1 MLAARSTIP
10 ARGGEPPI
18 RYTLAGDRIGVSSLG
33 EYLRAAVD
41 IAVWLGVT
49 PLPARLLARAG
60 AHRASTRA
68 QRLWARGT
76 ARALG
81 LQIDWQGLDQI
92 DPDETYVVTPLHEG
106 FADVLPLLQLP
117 LPLRFVVRNELAEWP
132 LLGAYLRD
140 TGQITIRPESGVS
153 AYRRL
158 IREAEDVFG
167 RGESL
172 VIFPQGSILG
182 IETDF
187 LPGAFAVAHALHRP
201 ILPIALTG
209 SHRVWEH
216 PFSPRLRRGE
226 RLGLRVLSPVPAAE
240 VRASGVDGARRE
252 ICRRLK
258 SAALDAAMAPPR
270 RFKPRRD
277 GYWDGYAYE
286 IDPAFPDLAVDIAT
300 HRVGRQDRR
309 ASGGTNHP
317 VRVGHEEAVIRS
329 GRPRRA
335 VGCRRCG
342 HLAGA
347 GGGQWG

>member
-1 MLAARSTIP
+1 MLAARSTIR
-10 ARGGEPPI
+10 ARGGEPPV
-18 RYTLAGDRIGVSSLG
+18 RYTLVGGRIGVSSLG
-33 EYLRAAVD
+33 EYLRASID
-41 IAVWLGVT
+41 TAVWLGIA

-60 AHRASTRA
+60 APRASTRA
-68 QRLWARGT
+68 QRWWARRV
-76 ARALG
+76 ARVLG
-81 LQIDWQGLDQI
+81 LRIDWQGLDQI
-92 DPDETYVVTPLHEG
+92 DPDETCVVTPLHEG

-117 LPLRFVVRNELAEWP
+117 LPLRFVVRDELTEWP
-132 LLGAYLRD
+132 LLGAYLQN

-158 IREAEDVFG
+158 IREAEDVFE

-216 PFSPRLRRGE
+216 PFGSRLCRDQRMS
-226 RLGLRVLSPVPAAE
+226 LRVLPPVPAEE

-252 ICRRLK
+252 SCRRLK
-258 SAALDAAMAPPR
+258 SAALDGVMAPPR
-270 RFKPRRD
+270 RFKPGRD

-286 IDPAFPDLAVDIAT
+286 IDPAFPVVAVDIAT
-300 HRVGRQDRR
+300 RRAGRQDRR
-309 ASGGTNHP
+309 GSERLNLPSMSPTRKSFLDPADPGGLWGVVN
-317 VRVGHEEAVIRS
+317 AVK
-329 GRPRRA
+329 
-335 VGCRRCG
+335 
-342 HLAGA
+342 
-347 GGGQWG
+347 